1 MTTAVAPP
9 TGRRP
14 GPITIPQLV
23 ARKGENRRFAMVTA
37 YDYPTARLAAEA
49 DIPVILVGDSV
60 GNNALG
66 YPSTLPVTMED
77 MLHHARAVVRGAPDR
92 VLVGDMP
99 FGSYHA
105 SNEQA
110 IANAVAFIKV
120 GMHSVKLEGGGRV
133 AGIAKLLV
141 ERGIP
146 VMGHLG
152 LTPQHA
158 NVFGGFRVQ
167 GRTAAARE
175 RILADA
181 AALAEA
187 GAWSIVL
194 EGVPRD
200 LAKEVTGS
208 VAIPTI
214 GIGAGPD
221 CDAQVLVVYD
231 LLGITRDPM
240 PKFAQ
245 AFGDLGDRAVAAFRA
260 FSDAVESGAFPD
272 NEHSYH

>member
-1 MTTAVAPP
+1 MPV
-9 TGRRP
+9 
-14 GPITIPQLV
+14 TIPQLV
-23 ARKGENRRFAMVTA
+23 ARKREGLRFAMVTA
-37 YDYPTARLAAEA
+37 YDYPTARLVVESE
-49 DIPVILVGDSV
+49 IPVILVGDSV

-66 YPSTLPVTMED
+66 YPSTLPVTMDE

-105 SNEQA
+105 ADAEA
-110 IANAVAFIKV
+110 ITNAVAFVKA

-133 AGIAKLLV
+133 AGVARLLV

-152 LTPQHA
+152 LTPQFT

-167 GRTAAARE
+167 GRSVEARE
-175 RILADA
+175 RIVADA
-181 AALAEA
+181 RALAEA

-194 EGVPRD
+194 EGVPR
-200 LAKEVTGS
+200 AVAAEVTAA
-208 VAIPTI
+208 VDIPTI

-221 CDAQVLVVYD
+221 CDAQVLVIYD
-231 LLGITRDPM
+231 LLGVTRDPM

-245 AFGDLGDRAVAAFRA
+245 AFGAVGDRIVEALRA
-260 FSDAVESGAFPD
+260 FDGAVGAGSFPD
-272 NEHSYH
+272 DDHSYH